1 MLCTYAYMDFATR
14 MLLRQAPRA
23 SWFTFRRSSVNVR
36 SCCWLLRC
44 TSRFLD
50 SCWHIVQTTCLWSCT
65 FRTQLLSCSWSKQD
79 LAATL
84 LSHHGERRR
93 VIPSSHRFLL
103 RTLDLSFPYPH
114 WQGILLV
121 VLSLPVTAC
130 SRMESTCSR
139 TCNTEPLHEGMSFPI
154 PPWRTWALQ
163 QKEPHADEPRRLA
176 KEYTAALQ
184 HATENIQDRSHSQRP
199 GKDAWRKEYISQR
212 WCPTLASGQRRSLGL
227 TQMPT
232 R

>member
-36 SCCWLLRC
+36 SCCWLLQC

-93 VIPSSHRFLL
+93 VVPSSQRLECLHSIIGSSSATGGSKPWKKPSPSATGHIPNSEEESADRKADGPGSIALL
-103 RTLDLSFPYPH
+103 
-114 WQGILLV
+114 QGFCQISKSREILA
-121 VLSLPVTAC
+121 TD
-130 SRMESTCSR
+130 
-139 TCNTEPLHEGMSFPI
+139 TEI
-154 PPWRTWALQ
+154 
-163 QKEPHADEPRRLA
+163 LA
-176 KEYTAALQ
+176 KTLSYVLLSKVRLR
-184 HATENIQDRSHSQRP
+184 ATSTRPHDR
-199 GKDAWRKEYISQR
+199 D
-212 WCPTLASGQRRSLGL
+212 SGLSRIPRSCITRGL
-227 TQMPT
+227 
-232 R
+232 